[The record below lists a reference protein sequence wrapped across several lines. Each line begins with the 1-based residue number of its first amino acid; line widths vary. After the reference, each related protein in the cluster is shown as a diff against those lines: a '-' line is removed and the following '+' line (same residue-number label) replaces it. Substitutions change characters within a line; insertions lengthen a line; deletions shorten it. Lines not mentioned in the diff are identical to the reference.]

1 MNLFYGRNQKIG
13 GNLGDE
19 LNLYL
24 WPKLFKR
31 IFQNKDSSISFLG
44 IGSVLSAD
52 PTYNVS
58 WINSQKKI
66 VFGTGVRPY
75 SKALNLDNTYDVYF
89 FRGPLSTMYLG
100 IDNKFAITDAAY
112 CIQFIDEWSEIK
124 NVTKSGDIGII
135 PHFQSMK
142 YVDWE
147 YIAKE
152 LGYKLISPICEC
164 DNILEK
170 LKEIA
175 SCKYVICEAMHG
187 AILADILRVPWAR
200 FVFGTYRN
208 ESSSVSD
215 FKWMDWLFSVKIK
228 NTGYLHLPLTNK
240 INNGIS
246 KITNKHIVL
255 NTIFKQSITDSI
267 MHKFSNYVHNYS
279 LSEEN
284 HLEKL
289 NALLE
294 EKIYLFR
301 EKYENSLRLISRSD
315 CN

>member
-1 MNLFYGRNQKIG
+1 MKLFYGRNQQIG

-75 SKALNLDNTYDVYF
+75 SKVLNLDDTYDVYF
-89 FRGPLSTMYLG
+89 LRGPLSTMYLG

-112 CIQFIDEWSEIK
+112 CIQFIDEWNEIK

-175 SCKYVICEAMHG
+175 SCKYVMCEAMHG

-208 ESSSVSD
+208 ESSSISD
-215 FKWMDWLFSVKIK
+215 FKWMDWMFSIK
-228 NTGYLHLPLTNK
+228 VRNVEYLHLPLTNK
-240 INNGIS
+240 INNGIK
-246 KITNKHIVL
+246 KISNGRIAL
-255 NTIFKQSITDSI
+255 NSIFKYSITSSTI
-267 MHKFSNYVHNYS
+267 KRLSMWSPNYS
-279 LSEEN
+279 LSKED
-284 HLEKL
+284 HLRNL
-289 NALLE
+289 NDQLE
-294 EKIYLFR
+294 EKIYLF
-301 EKYENSLRLISRSD
+301 KGNYANSLRPISGSHS
-315 CN
+315 N